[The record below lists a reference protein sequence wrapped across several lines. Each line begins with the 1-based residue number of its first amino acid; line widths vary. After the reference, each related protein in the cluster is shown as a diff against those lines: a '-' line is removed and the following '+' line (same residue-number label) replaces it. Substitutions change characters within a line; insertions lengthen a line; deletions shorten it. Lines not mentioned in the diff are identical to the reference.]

1 MTRADYEYIRLE
13 NTDGWKDKWKL
24 LLEGR
29 FIISGD
35 DLIEDSNAPI
45 FNLGF
50 TVEEVSEAIG
60 FSGPTNR
67 EIEFKISQPDR
78 FDVDGNEIVGWL
90 EARTQAKITE
100 LKAQKML
107 DIQREKCRIRDAGV
121 VVNDTLFDTDS
132 AAQSMYTQTL
142 MMMQMSPGFIVEGWK
157 ASPGVYVDLDQELLM
172 QVLMAW
178 KRLIGALTTKQ
189 AAKEA
194 ELTALGSLE
203 GVESYSVTDGW
214 EVEE

>member
-1 MTRADYEYIRLE
+1 MNTRFDYEYIRD
-13 NTDGWKDKWKL
+13 TQQAGWQDEWRL

-107 DIQREKCRIRDAGV
+107 DIQREKCRMRDAGV
-121 VVNDTLFDTDS
+121 IVNDTLFDTDS

-157 ASPGVYVDLDQELLM
+157 ASPGVYVDLNQELLM

-178 KRLIGALTTKQ
+178 KELINTLTLKQ
-189 AAKEA
+189 AEKET
-194 ELTALGSLE
+194 EVKSLMSVVD
-203 GVESYSVTDGW
+203 VENYNSTDGW
-214 EVEE
+214 L